1 MAFRKYKTIGEVL
14 EAYQIELR
22 TSDFLVNSK
31 SVDVPDILVKEL
43 DFVIRHLPYKISEAA
58 IGEMIIFPI
67 LKEIWKMF
75 ATKLMLWSHK
85 SISFTKELTGVPDY
99 LIARS
104 SPLGVVVLDT
114 PLLAVVEA
122 KKDDFEGGWAQCALG
137 MYTIQKI
144 NKNADIP
151 VFGIVSNGD
160 NWEFGRLTGQLLEQ
174 HLVATPLYPV
184 EILYSQLCTLMHACV
199 LNIDRYEVGKCR
211 EK

>member
-1 MAFRKYKTIGEVL
+1 MAFRKYKAIGEVL

-22 TSDFLVNSK
+22 TSDFLVTNK
-31 SVDVPDILVKEL
+31 TINVPDLLVKEL
-43 DFVIRHLPYKISEAA
+43 DFVIRHLPYKVSEVA

-75 ATKLMLWSHK
+75 ASKLMLWSHK

-104 SPLGVVVLDT
+104 SPLGVVVLDM

-122 KKDDFEGGWAQCALG
+122 KKDDFEGGWAQCALE

-144 NKNADIP
+144 NKNAEIP
-151 VFGIVSNGD
+151 VFSIVSNGD
-160 NWEFGRLTGQLLEQ
+160 KMKLRNRN
-174 HLVATPLYPV
+174 LVLKQRKG
-184 EILYSQLCTLMHACV
+184 E
-199 LNIDRYEVGKCR
+199 
-211 EK
+211 